1 VLDTNS
7 RLVHDDLQNIHNKI
21 VPNLEDKIF
30 DAARQR
36 TQLELWGGKLNLV
49 IRGQDG
55 NLNE

>member
-1 VLDTNS
+1 VLGIHS

-21 VPNLEDKIF
+21 VPNLEDTIF

-36 TQLELWGGKLNLV
+36 TKLELWGRKLKLV